1 MDAKKLNMIMT
12 VTKFALVAI
21 GVLACLLII
30 GGPNMDAT
38 QEVRENFR
46 DGGKMGLAIGYTI
59 FIIIAAAAIVLMFF
73 VLGLISNTK
82 RTVMSIIGVIGALLV
97 FLIMWAM
104 GSGDTNESLQLRE
117 TVQVDQGTISSVS
130 AGLYTAIIGVVVA
143 GLAWVL
149 SPLMGRL
156 RK

>member
-1 MDAKKLNMIMT
+1 
-12 VTKFALVAI
+12 
-21 GVLACLLII
+21 
-30 GGPNMDAT
+30 MDAT
-38 QEVRENFR
+38 QEVREDFR
-46 DGGKMGLAIGYTI
+46 DGGQMGLAIGYTL
-59 FIIIAAAAIVLMFF
+59 FIIIATTAAVLLFF
-73 VLGLISNTK
+73 VLGLITNTK
-82 RTVMSIIGVIGALLV
+82 KTAMSIIGVIAALVV

-104 GSGDTNESLQLRE
+104 GSSDTNETLQLRE
-117 TVQVDQGTISSVS
+117 TVQVDPGTISSVS

>member
-1 MDAKKLNMIMT
+1 
-12 VTKFALVAI
+12 
-21 GVLACLLII
+21 
-30 GGPNMDAT
+30 
-38 QEVRENFR
+38 
-46 DGGKMGLAIGYTI
+46 
-59 FIIIAAAAIVLMFF
+59 
-73 VLGLISNTK
+73 
-82 RTVMSIIGVIGALLV
+82 MSTIGVIAALLV

-104 GSGDTNESLQLRE
+104 GSSDTNETLQLRE
-117 TVQVDQGTISSVS
+117 TVQVDPGTISSVS